1 MKFYG
6 VSGKSYNLL
15 KSYLDGRYQKVILS
29 HNNGIESTWEKIK
42 QEISQWSIL
51 GPCFFLIY
59 INDLPNLASIKNKI
73 LLYADNTS
81 IIVTSTNLKNFET
94 RIDKIFGVINNWF
107 KVTQLI
113 LNYNKTHSLQFNKII
128 AGIMIWN
135 LTNRVITL
143 KAHQIQ
149 NFWFDH
155 WWLPI
160 VESSYRPNE
169 VQIEYSMFCNSND
182 TSYNVSRNFNK
193 GVFCIHTFNY
203 ELRDNFLGKSIM

>member
-1 MKFYG
+1 MLSKIFEKVIYNRLFDHLHSNVILNEHQYG
-6 VSGKSYNLL
+6 FRSEILTKYASYTLL
-15 KSYLDGRYQKVILS
+15 NEMLTSLNNKQIVGGIFCDLHQSCHSTREHEILWSIRKILQFDKVLFRWKISKVILS

-42 QEISQWSIL
+42 QGVPHGSIV
-51 GPCFFLIY
+51 GHIFFPIY

-128 AGIMIWN
+128 AGIMI
-135 LTNRVITL
+135 
-143 KAHQIQ
+143 
-149 NFWFDH
+149 
-155 WWLPI
+155 
-160 VESSYRPNE
+160 
-169 VQIEYSMFCNSND
+169 
-182 TSYNVSRNFNK
+182 
-193 GVFCIHTFNY
+193 
-203 ELRDNFLGKSIM
+203 